1 MRAPSQLGEWQRD
14 SSRNVGRLKLET
26 FFRLKHFIV
35 NREKARQ
42 EEQEEEEE
50 EEEARAETP
59 ECEAEVDSAMS
70 QDGVSSEEEEEGSN
84 REQRG

>member
-1 MRAPSQLGEWQRD
+1 M
-14 SSRNVGRLKLET
+14 
-26 FFRLKHFIV
+26 KHFIV

-70 QDGVSSEEEEEGSN
+70 QDGVSSDDDEGSN
-84 REQRG
+84 REQQG

>member
-1 MRAPSQLGEWQRD
+1 M
-14 SSRNVGRLKLET
+14 
-26 FFRLKHFIV
+26 KHFIV

-42 EEQEEEEE
+42 EEQEEEEEE

-70 QDGVSSEEEEEGSN
+70 QDGVSSEEEEGFN

>member
-1 MRAPSQLGEWQRD
+1 MSTSTGGRERKTQR
-14 SSRNVGRLKLET
+14 S

-70 QDGVSSEEEEEGSN
+70 QDGVSSDDDEGSN
-84 REQRG
+84 REQQG

>member
-1 MRAPSQLGEWQRD
+1 MRALYQLGE
-14 SSRNVGRLKLET
+14 SRQSDGRQSNTGTL
-26 FFRLKHFIV
+26 FRLKHFIV

-42 EEQEEEEE
+42 EEEQEQAE
-50 EEEARAETP
+50 EEEAARADTP

>member
-1 MRAPSQLGEWQRD
+1 MSTSTGGRERKTQR
-14 SSRNVGRLKLET
+14 S

>member
-1 MRAPSQLGEWQRD
+1 M
-14 SSRNVGRLKLET
+14 
-26 FFRLKHFIV
+26 KHFIV

-42 EEQEEEEE
+42 EEEE
-50 EEEARAETP
+50 EEEAARADTP

-70 QDGVSSEEEEEGSN
+70 QDGVSSEEEEEEEGSN

>member
-1 MRAPSQLGEWQRD
+1 MSRSQRAAGERE
-14 SSRNVGRLKLET
+14 SKTL
-26 FFRLKHFIV
+26 FRLKHFIV

-42 EEQEEEEE
+42 EEEE
-50 EEEARAETP
+50 EEEAARADTP

-70 QDGVSSEEEEEGSN
+70 QDGVSSEEEEEEGSN